1 MTEGDYAL
9 TEQQLRWVEEY
20 LVDGNATAAARR
32 AGSSASK
39 AARNGQRHLDHPGV
53 QAFLQAQQAVLAR
66 SRQPSRADMEAGL
79 HQAFDLA
86 RLRSDAAAMLRAS
99 VALAELN
106 GITAPDINEAIAQD
120 KEVNPLL
127 LKYASVETLLKRI
140 ARDQSE
146 RAVLAGPV
154 PPAASSSPGSTAPP
168 VATGNE

>member
-20 LVDGNATAAARR
+20 LVDGNAAAAARR
-32 AGSSASK
+32 AGSSASM
-39 AARNGQRHLDHPGV
+39 AARTGQRHLDHPGV
-53 QAFLQAQQAVLAR
+53 QAFLQAQQAVVAR
-66 SRQPSRADMEAGL
+66 GRQPSRADMEAGL
-79 HQAFDLA
+79 RQAFDLA

-127 LKYASVETLLKRI
+127 LKYASDETLLKIIRVQS
-140 ARDQSE
+140 ARAE
-146 RAVLAGPV
+146 LAGPV